1 MPDRWAAGWQA
12 VVPAMQVAL
21 GLVLL
26 VFALGKLRDPSALVT
41 GALRYQ
47 ILSPTIVR
55 PAATLLPFAELALAV
70 ALLLGIAA
78 RLTGLATAA
87 LFIAFTFAVAVN
99 LYRGRTIPCHCFSA
113 SATDRIGPLSL
124 VRLLFLL
131 ALALLVASAHNA
143 RGAIALFSLSG
154 EERWSF
160 LCLALALLGLVLAIG
175 PLQLLLREVVSVRTA
190 AHWRTPQ
197 PTRGASVVS
206 DPPLIL
212 SAAVVPARRDPRDAS
227 GSFHD

>member
-1 MPDRWAAGWQA
+1 MA
-12 VVPAMQVAL
+12 VVIGTIL
-21 GLVLL
+21 GGNMIPQASSHLL
-26 VFALGKLRDPSALVT
+26 KTLSITKEK
-41 GALRYQ
+41 Q
-47 ILSPTIVR
+47 IDEVSQR
-55 PAATLLPFAELALAV
+55 M
-70 ALLLGIAA
+70 
-78 RLTGLATAA
+78 LTKNSII
-87 LFIAFTFAVAVN
+87 FIAFAIAVGIN

-143 RGAIALFSLSG
+143 RGALALLSLSG

-175 PLQLLLREVVSVRTA
+175 PLQLLLLEVASVRTA
-190 AHWRTPQ
+190 AHWRTPR
-197 PTRGASVVS
+197 PTRGPSVVS
-206 DPPLIL
+206 DPPLTL